1 MKYISRLDLNSISLI
16 LCILFN
22 FLSQINRGLA
32 LSPLTLNLDK
42 ENLVVQRLVNN
53 NSGGC
58 IKGRK
63 QNSIIKLINS

>member
-42 ENLVVQRLVNN
+42 AKF
-53 NSGGC
+53 SGTKTGEQQQWGVY
-58 IKGRK
+58 KRAK
-63 QNSIIKLINS
+63 AEQHY